1 MTFKQ
6 GIALVMSS
14 PHLASSA
21 SAVRGASGV
30 NFLALALTHAH
41 CGAMRKPTTVPD
53 SSPEKNQAAAEL
65 GRRGGLKGGA
75 ARAANMTPEQRAEAS
90 RLAARARWAQAKP
103 EQRTAKRTRDGEPF
117 TFVLNPAEIA
127 QITDTP
133 VTGSGGLQDLQR
145 MLQDQLAHGAVVKL
159 DNAELGRLIRYMTKY
174 ERGGGFEDR
183 LRRAFADSF
192 LHLFTPIF
200 QAERR

>member
-1 MTFKQ
+1 
-6 GIALVMSS
+6 
-14 PHLASSA
+14 
-21 SAVRGASGV
+21 
-30 NFLALALTHAH
+30 
-41 CGAMRKPTTVPD
+41 MREPTD
-53 SSPEKNQAAAEL
+53 SHPEKNRAAAEL

-75 ARAANMTPEQRAEAS
+75 ARAAKMTPEQRAEAS
-90 RLAARARWAQAKP
+90 RQAALARWARAPQSKDD
-103 EQRTAKRTRDGEPF
+103 RKRSPDGEPF
-117 TFVLNPAEIA
+117 TFVLNPVEIA

-133 VTGSGGLQDLQR
+133 VTGSGGLQSLQR
-145 MLQDQLAHGAVVKL
+145 MLQEQLAHGAVVKL